1 MPLETLDLDRLRGIL
16 RQPAAWYAGFAG
28 YAACVA
34 LFSGPGLDRWW
45 GTWAVGG
52 YALASAVAAWPSA
65 RASARDRASAH
76 PGQVAALIIAVAG
89 ALVAPLAWL
98 AARAPLTPDATV
110 VMRSGALLLR
120 HGTPYLPSAQ
130 LAHGGWLAYDP
141 YLPVMAV
148 FGLPKALGLPGLL
161 GDERPWLAA
170 ATFVLLF
177 AMFRIIVA
185 RRRAPGRF
193 PGSQLPAIQRESA
206 CFPRS
211 ALGLAAFGIASPVMA
226 FPLAMG
232 ITDPPVI
239 AMICLALALLIRRP
253 GAVSN
258 RAGPREI
265 ALRGVLPAAVALG
278 LACDMKYTAW
288 PALAVTAVMV
298 IARDGRRTAMAFTAT
313 ALGTAFASS
322 VALAPG
328 ALGSLAGL
336 SAVARNTIAYPLG
349 LTAARSPA
357 QSPLPGHIL
366 AATFGVAG
374 HAAALALLAAA
385 GTALAVSLVKTP
397 PPAPVGA
404 AARIALGL
412 TALFALCPAT
422 RFGYLAY
429 PLALFAWALV
439 QPDSAAFFK
448 AARVSRIPVCAL
460 SYRSASCAAASA
472 PNRWSKR
479 ARPAGSTS
487 HDSVTSVPP
496 ETAVNVYPQRVQSPP
511 TVNANS
517 SPGDAATTCDLLS
530 HGSRSGDSLRPV
542 NHDPTVG
549 PAPSSHQHFT
559 VTGLHSPIRVIS
571 EIMS

>member
-1 MPLETLDLDRLRGIL
+1 MLEPMPFETLNLDRLRPIAC
-16 RQPAAWYAGFAG
+16 QPAAWYAGFAG

-65 RASARDRASAH
+65 RARARARASASATDRARASGH
-76 PGQVAALIIAVAG
+76 AGQVAALVIAVAG

-110 VMRSGALLLR
+110 VMRSGVLMLR

-141 YLPVMAV
+141 YLPVLAL
-148 FGLPKALGLPGLL
+148 FGLPQALGLPGLL
-161 GDERPWLAA
+161 GDERPWLAV
-170 ATFVLLF
+170 ATFALLF
-177 AMFRIIVA
+177 AMFRITAA

-193 PGSQLPAIQRESA
+193 PGGPPVRQRGSA
-206 CFPRS
+206 CFPVS
-211 ALGLAAFGIASPVMA
+211 ALGLASFGIASPVMA

-239 AMICLALALLIRRP
+239 AMICLALALLIRRL
-253 GAVSN
+253 GAIAS
-258 RAGPREI
+258 RAAPREI
-265 ALRGVLPAAVALG
+265 APRGVLPAAVALG
-278 LACDMKYTAW
+278 LACGMKYTAW

-298 IARDGRRTAMAFTAT
+298 IARDGRRTAMAFTAA
-313 ALGTAFASS
+313 ALGTAFASF

-366 AATFGVAG
+366 VATFGVAG

-385 GTALAVSLVKTP
+385 GTALAVSLVKEP
-397 PPAPVGA
+397 PTTPVGA
-404 AARIALGL
+404 ATRITLGL

-422 RFGYLAY
+422 RFGYLVY

-439 QPDSAAFFK
+439 QPDSAAFSK
-448 AARVSRIPVCAL
+448 AARVSGIPVRAL
-460 SYRSASCAAASA
+460 SYRS
-472 PNRWSKR
+472 
-479 ARPAGSTS
+479 
-487 HDSVTSVPP
+487 
-496 ETAVNVYPQRVQSPP
+496 ETGANVYPQRVEKVRRVCTDP
-511 TVNANS
+511 NS
-517 SPGDAATTCDLLS
+517 SGGAAA
-530 HGSRSGDSLRPV
+530 G
-542 NHDPTVG
+542 
-549 PAPSSHQHFT
+549 
-559 VTGLHSPIRVIS
+559 
-571 EIMS
+571 